1 VCNWT
6 PPLRNLEEGLTPD
19 RNAVAELA
27 KVCYFEVI
35 HLVLRS
41 LKIMKCRP
49 GPVKKKRPLGV
60 TICNGAPWGC
70 KGDLSRCTNYN
81 GPLGV
86 ASLTLVG
93 QNPL

>member
-1 VCNWT
+1 MCNWT
-6 PPLRNLEEGLTPD
+6 PPLRNLEEGSTPD

-49 GPVKKKRPLGV
+49 GPVKK
-60 TICNGAPWGC
+60 
-70 KGDLSRCTNYN
+70 N
-81 GPLGV
+81 GPLGLRFVMEPLGV
-86 ASLTLVG
+86 AKVTLVDARITMG
-93 QNPL
+93 PLG

>member
-1 VCNWT
+1 MCNWT
-6 PPLRNLEEGLTPD
+6 PPLRNLEEGSTPD
-19 RNAVAELA
+19 RNAVAGLA

-49 GPVKKKRPLGV
+49 GPVKKNGPLGLRFVMEPLGV
-60 TICNGAPWGC
+60 AKVTF
-70 KGDLSRCTNYN
+70 SRCTNYN